1 MVKLNFKDEK
11 SLDGA
16 KIKLSG
22 IILYRKLK
30 SGKIIGA
37 KWPSKRKK

>member
-11 SLDGA
+11 SLESA
-16 KIKLSG
+16 IIKLSG
-22 IILYRKLK
+22 IMVYRKLK

-37 KWPSKRKK
+37 KWPSKKKK